1 MFETMCVFPA
11 LYTVY
16 NAAPTLLVSDAL
28 STTQSQTVDSTL
40 LALATTKKGISI
52 IMHGVILLY
61 DNTTFTEIEKN
72 IEELKEM
79 FSKLKKKA
87 IESLKASSTEV
98 NEVVYELSDLSPK
111 EKTQHKAYLTENQQT
126 LSDQKDHIA
135 LFTSLNLQW
144 DYLSPQ
150 LFSHLVN
157 KLNCLK
163 ELKEEM
169 NNYNKTLKTFRV
181 TTPLKLFCEIHRKHF
196 EPTDEFCKI
205 VKKYKS
211 EISKDMTLQDVED
224 FRQKYADHYQL
235 YEFALQL
242 YSIVPGSFIVTF
254 LVPESVVD
262 ILKENIPENLLKLFG
277 IARLEIAGCCVYSD
291 STKTVASSIAV
302 PHSTSPIAIPISSL
316 ATVLS
321 SRRPILL
328 SGSRERQSVLQSM
341 SMAIPGIHR
350 SMSLPELH
358 QHPKPEEL
366 FLTQQLQQKV

>member
-1 MFETMCVFPA
+1 M
-11 LYTVY
+11 
-16 NAAPTLLVSDAL
+16 
-28 STTQSQTVDSTL
+28 
-40 LALATTKKGISI
+40 
-52 IMHGVILLY
+52 Y
-61 DNTTFTEIEKN
+61 DNATFTEIEKN
-72 IEELKEM
+72 IEELEKT
-79 FSKLKKKA
+79 FSELKKKA
-87 IESLKASSTEV
+87 IELLKASSTEV

-150 LFSHLVN
+150 LFDHLVN
-157 KLNCLK
+157 KLDCLK
-163 ELKEEM
+163 KMKEEM
-169 NNYNKTLKTFRV
+169 KKYNETLKTFRV

-196 EPTDEFCKI
+196 EPTDGFCKM

-211 EISKDMTLQDVED
+211 ELSKDMTLQDVEE
-224 FRQKYADHYQL
+224 FRQKYADHHQL

-242 YSIVPGSFIVTF
+242 YNIELGSFIVTF

-262 ILKENIPENLLKLFG
+262 ILKESVPENMLKWFG
-277 IARLEIAGCCVYSD
+277 ITRLEIAGCCVYSD
-291 STKTVASSIAV
+291 STTSSIAV

-321 SRRPILL
+321 PRRPTLL
-328 SGSRERQSVLQSM
+328 SGNREPQSVLQSM
-341 SMAIPGIHR
+341 SMMVYGIHR
-350 SMSLPELH
+350 SMSLLELH

-366 FLTQQLQQKV
+366 FLTQQLQKKV

>member
-16 NAAPTLLVSDAL
+16 YYAAPTPLVSDVL

-40 LALATTKKGISI
+40 LALATTKKGISNHI
-52 IMHGVILLY
+52 ILHAY

-79 FSKLKKKA
+79 FSKLRKKA
-87 IESLKASSTEV
+87 IELLKASSTEV
-98 NEVVYELSDLSPK
+98 NEVVYELSDLSPE

-126 LSDQKDHIA
+126 LSNQKDHIA
-135 LFTSLNLQW
+135 LFTSLNLHW

-150 LFSHLVN
+150 LFDHLVN
-157 KLNCLK
+157 KLDCLK

-169 NNYNKTLKTFRV
+169 KKYNETLKTFRV
-181 TTPLKLFCEIHRKHF
+181 TTPLTLFCELHRKHF
-196 EPTDEFCKI
+196 EPTDGFCKM

-211 EISKDMTLQDVED
+211 KLSKDMTLQE
-224 FRQKYADHYQL
+224 FRQKYADHHQL

-242 YSIVPGSFIVTF
+242 YNIVPGSFIVSF

-262 ILKENIPENLLKLFG
+262 ILMGNVPENMLKRFG

-291 STKTVASSIAV
+291 STKTVASSTAL
-302 PHSTSPIAIPISSL
+302 PHSTSPIAIPISSS

-321 SRRPILL
+321 PRRPILL
-328 SGSRERQSVLQSM
+328 SGNREPQSALQSM

-350 SMSLPELH
+350 SMSLPDLH
-358 QHPKPEEL
+358 QHPKAEEL

>member
-1 MFETMCVFPA
+1 MHTYPA

-16 NAAPTLLVSDAL
+16 YAAPTPLVSDVL
-28 STTQSQTVDSTL
+28 YTTQSQTVDSTL
-40 LALATTKKGISI
+40 LALATTKEGISI

-72 IEELKEM
+72 IEELEEM

-87 IESLKASSTEV
+87 IELLKASSTEI
-98 NEVVYELSDLSPK
+98 NEVVYELSNLSPK
-111 EKTQHKAYLTENQQT
+111 EKTQHKAYLTENKQT

-135 LFTSLNLQW
+135 LFTSLNLHW

-150 LFSHLVN
+150 LFDHLVN
-157 KLNCLK
+157 KLDCLK

-169 NNYNKTLKTFRV
+169 KKYNKTLKTFRV

-196 EPTDEFCKI
+196 EPTDGFCKI

-224 FRQKYADHYQL
+224 FKQKYADHYQL
-235 YEFALQL
+235 YEFTLQL

-262 ILKENIPENLLKLFG
+262 ILKENIPEHLLKLFG
-277 IARLEIAGCCVYSD
+277 IAQLEIAGCCVYRD
-291 STKTVASSIAV
+291 STKTVVSSITV
-302 PHSTSPIAIPISSL
+302 PHSTSPIAIPISSS

-328 SGSRERQSVLQSM
+328 SGNTEPQSVLQSM

>member
-1 MFETMCVFPA
+1 
-11 LYTVY
+11 
-16 NAAPTLLVSDAL
+16 
-28 STTQSQTVDSTL
+28 
-40 LALATTKKGISI
+40 
-52 IMHGVILLY
+52 MHGVILFY
-61 DNTTFTEIEKN
+61 DNATFTEIEKN
-72 IEELKEM
+72 IEELEKT
-79 FSKLKKKA
+79 FSELKDKA
-87 IESLKASSTEV
+87 IELLEASSTAV
-98 NEVVYELSDLSPK
+98 NKVVYKLSNLSPK

-135 LFTSLNLQW
+135 LFTSLNLHW

-150 LFSHLVN
+150 LFDHLVN
-157 KLNCLK
+157 KLDCLK

-169 NNYNKTLKTFRV
+169 NKYNKTLKTFRV
-181 TTPLKLFCEIHRKHF
+181 TTPLTLFCEIHRKRF
-196 EPTDEFCKI
+196 EPTDGFCKM

-211 EISKDMTLQDVED
+211 ELSKDKTLQDVEE
-224 FRQKYADHYQL
+224 FRQKYAGHHQL

-262 ILKENIPENLLKLFG
+262 ILKENVPENMLKRFG

-302 PHSTSPIAIPISSL
+302 PHSTSPIAIPISSS

-321 SRRPILL
+321 SRSPIPL
-328 SGSRERQSVLQSM
+328 SGSREPQSVLQSM
-341 SMAIPGIHR
+341 MVYGIHR

-358 QHPKPEEL
+358 QHPIPEEL
-366 FLTQQLQQKV
+366 FLTQQLQKKV